1 LRSTIR
7 RVKSGDFSELAEVRL
22 PEDHPLTILAL
33 GVNEMARSLQEA
45 RSQIENRLAQIEQ
58 EAERIEAQKMAIREL
73 STPVIELWRGILCIP
88 IVGVVD
94 TDRAAETTQRLLD
107 EVMRRSASYVILDIT
122 GVEVMDTGTSS
133 HFLRLAAAVELLGA
147 ECAISG
153 FSPSVAGTVVQMGM
167 DLSRIRTFRTIREAL
182 QHRLNQ
188 RATSLTRQGGPA

>member
-1 LRSTIR
+1 
-7 RVKSGDFSELAEVRL
+7 
-22 PEDHPLTILAL
+22 
-33 GVNEMARSLQEA
+33 
-45 RSQIENRLAQIEQ
+45 
-58 EAERIEAQKMAIREL
+58 
-73 STPVIELWRGILCIP
+73 
-88 IVGVVD
+88 
-94 TDRAAETTQRLLD
+94 
-107 EVMRRSASYVILDIT
+107 
-122 GVEVMDTGTSS
+122 MDTGTSS